1 MIKLNFNISQKKHFY
16 LISVFSMLILSA
28 SVALALITI
37 YQTNQSISSFDHSY
51 NINLKI
57 ERILSY
63 SKDAETGQ
71 RGYIITRNT
80 DFLEP
85 YQAAK
90 ENIDRELNELYV
102 AFEND
107 QEQKKNLDSLKFD
120 IQYQLDLLAFVKSS
134 FEKSN
139 NKLTDSIGVFVY
151 RGRVVMNQIRD
162 KANQIKDVELKR
174 LHDVKE
180 DTYSKSR
187 FSIGVIVLTCSLSL
201 LILLCVLIL
210 LNSAFHKK
218 VEVEKNLISSQ
229 QLLEHQVHRLNLSN
243 KELEQFAYVASHDL
257 QEPLRKIMAFSE
269 RIGSKLENEKNEEIV
284 NYLERLNRS
293 AARMRTLIQDLLMY
307 SRSTRVLDSN
317 EKIDF
322 NELFKIIIE
331 DLDASI
337 VSERA
342 KITIAKLPVN
352 KGNKTQLRQL
362 FQNLL
367 SNSLK
372 FHKPGNIPKI
382 EIWAEWN
389 SATKIVE
396 KNWEK
401 EFNLSYPN
409 YLCVFVK
416 DNGIGFESQY
426 LQQIFVIFQRLH
438 ARVEYEGTGI
448 GLAICKKI
456 VENHEGFITAESL
469 PNDHTTF
476 IVGLPQKS

>member
-1 MIKLNFNISQKKHFY
+1 MIKLNLNISQKKHFY
-16 LISVFSMLILSA
+16 LISVFSIMILSA

-37 YQTNQSISSFDHSY
+37 YQTNQSITSLDHSY
-51 NINLKI
+51 SINLKI

-71 RGYIITRNT
+71 RGYIITHNAE
-80 DFLEP
+80 FLEP
-85 YQAAK
+85 YQIAK
-90 ENIDRELNELYV
+90 QNIDNELSELYID
-102 AFEND
+102 FEND
-107 QEQKKNLDSLKFD
+107 SEQKKNLDSLRFN
-120 IQYQLDLLAFVKSS
+120 IQYQLNLLEFVKSS
-134 FEKSN
+134 LEKSN
-139 NKLTDSIGVFVY
+139 TKLTDSIGVYVY

-162 KANQIKDVELKR
+162 KANQIKNLELTR
-174 LHDVKE
+174 LHDIKE

-187 FSIGVIVLTCSLSL
+187 FSIGVIILTCSLSL

-218 VEVEKNLISSQ
+218 IEVEKNLISSQ

-269 RIGSKLENEKNEEIV
+269 RIGTKLIDEKNDEIL

-322 NELFKIIIE
+322 NELFKVILE

-342 KITIAKLPVN
+342 RITIAKLPFN

-362 FQNLL
+362 FQNLI

-372 FHKPGNIPKI
+372 FHKSGNVPKI

-389 SATKIVE
+389 SAGKIAE
-396 KNWEK
+396 KKLGER
-401 EFNLSYPN
+401 
-409 YLCVFVK
+409 
-416 DNGIGFESQY
+416 I
-426 LQQIFVIFQRLH
+426 
-438 ARVEYEGTGI
+438 
-448 GLAICKKI
+448 
-456 VENHEGFITAESL
+456 
-469 PNDHTTF
+469 
-476 IVGLPQKS
+476 